1 MGASAPLRDQE
12 GFLLALAGLE
22 SRARAAAGWV
32 RETFATA
39 EATAVRTG
47 KAEPFELALARQS
60 TVHATRDGAAVVRD
74 AYLLA
79 GTDALRAG
87 PLQRCFRDMH
97 AATQHFFAGEFATL
111 EAGRALLDAD

>member
-1 MGASAPLRDQE
+1 LRE
-12 GFLLALAGLE
+12 RESFVVALAGLE
-22 SRARAAAGWV
+22 ARARSAACWV
-32 RETFATA
+32 RASFAAA

-47 KAEPFELALARQS
+47 RVDPTEVALARQS
-60 TVHATRDGAAVVRD
+60 TVHATQDGAAVVRD

-97 AATQHFFAGEFATL
+97 AATQHFFAGEFASI
-111 EAGRALLDAD
+111 EAGRALLDGD